1 MKKKFLAVLLSASMA
16 ATVLAGCGG
25 SDSGTTSDQGAADAA
40 AGSEAEN
47 ADAQSGDE
55 AGADDSA
62 QADQAADAQTD
73 AGEETKGAGDA
84 IVTEPTELTYI
95 FADGDEGAKA
105 SMNEIVEKFNE
116 TYPDITVTIEPGNGG
131 AYSEFIKTKD
141 SVGEFPDVM
150 EMRDTAMY
158 VRAGK
163 LEPLPDDIVA
173 LFRTTTEFDGKVYT
187 APLGGENTNG
197 IIYNKAYFDENGWT
211 EPATYDEFITLC
223 QNIKDKGDMAPLVV
237 GGQDIWHM
245 GFWFHKAYNDQVLS
259 KDVDFI
265 KHCYEGTKD
274 FSDETFKATFEELQ
288 TIMQYA
294 QEGWVS
300 TPDAQITTFL
310 VNDMAAMMYSGTHM
324 FSQIAQAD
332 PEFEM
337 GWFAVSSPD
346 GKTRLVGGGGAGG
359 LAISAESAK
368 DPNKKAAAEE
378 FIRFFYAPE
387 NYKIYCETLSAIPS
401 IVADPGLD
409 VLDVFQEVIDANA
422 SADDL
427 APMWNGRVGE
437 NELPPDFRNFTYK
450 TLIEVLQGTRDIDSA
465 CEELNKTWQVSSESF
480 NPVTGVGIE

>member
-1 MKKKFLAVLLSASMA
+1 MKKKLLAILLSSSMMA
-16 ATVLAGCGG
+16 AALAGCGG
-25 SDSGTTSDQGAADAA
+25 NTDNTPEPVETGNGTESEAPADAQADAA
-40 AGSEAEN
+40 DNTEDTDEAEGGAES
-47 ADAQSGDE
+47 ADSIV
-55 AGADDSA
+55 SA
-62 QADQAADAQTD
+62 
-73 AGEETKGAGDA
+73 
-84 IVTEPTELTYI
+84 PTELTYI

-105 SMNEIVEKFNE
+105 SMNEIVNKFND

-163 LEPLPDDIVA
+163 LEPLADDIVS
-173 LFRTTTEFDGKVYT
+173 LFRTTTAFDGKVYT

-211 EPATYDEFITLC
+211 EPATYDEFIELC
-223 QNIKDKGDMAPLVV
+223 QKIADKGDMAPLVV

-259 KDVDFI
+259 QDADFI

-274 FSDETFKATFEELQ
+274 FSDDTFKAVFEEMK

-324 FSQIAQAD
+324 FSQISQAD
-332 PEFEM
+332 PDFEM
-337 GWFAVSSPD
+337 GWFAIPSPD
-346 GKTRLVGGGGAGG
+346 GKLRLVGGGGVGG
-359 LAISAESAK
+359 LAISAEAAQ
-368 DPNKKAAAEE
+368 DPDKKAAAEA
-378 FIRFFYAPE
+378 FIKFFYAPE
-387 NYKIYCETLSAIPS
+387 NYKVYCETLSAIPS
-401 IVADPGLD
+401 TVDAPKLD
-409 VLDVFQEVIDANA
+409 VPDVFKEVIDANA
-422 SADDL
+422 AADDL
-427 APMWNGRVGE
+427 APMRNGRGEE

-465 CEELNKTWQVSSESF
+465 CEELNKTWQVSMQSF

>member
-1 MKKKFLAVLLSASMA
+1 MKKKLLAALLSASMVA
-16 ATVLAGCGG
+16 AVLSGCG
-25 SDSGTTSDQGAADAA
+25 DSGSASSEGGTDAA
-40 AGSEAEN
+40 ASDEAGSAQAEETDSADAGEDAGEQQ
-47 ADAQSGDE
+47 ADAQESESSGDA
-55 AGADDSA
+55 AG
-62 QADQAADAQTD
+62 
-73 AGEETKGAGDA
+73 A

-105 SMNEIVEKFNE
+105 SMNAIVDKFNE

-197 IIYNKAYFDENGWT
+197 IIYNKTYFDENGWT

-223 QNIKDKGDMAPLVV
+223 QNIADKGDMAPLVV

-259 KDVDFI
+259 KDGDFI
-265 KHCYEGTKD
+265 KHCYEGSKD

-337 GWFAVSSPD
+337 GWFAVPSPD
-346 GKTRLVGGGGAGG
+346 GKTRLVGGGGVGG
-359 LAISAESAK
+359 LAVSAESAK

-387 NYKIYCETLSAIPS
+387 NYKLYCETLSAIPS
-401 IVADPGLD
+401 TVADPGLD
-409 VLDVFQEVIDANA
+409 VPDVFQEVIDANA

-465 CEELNKTWQVSSESF
+465 CEELNKTWQVASESF